1 METAEVIEF
10 VAVGLALVA
19 CVVSD
24 LRWRVI
30 PNRCV
35 AVVMVA
41 RAACLVASRVG
52 GASWVSSLL
61 GAAEALAVLSVAVAL
76 SRVVFGTS
84 GVGGGDVKLI
94 SALGLCFGAEWTPVL
109 IMLTSAFVVATGL
122 FLRGR
127 RGSEESARLAVPAA
141 PAITIAVVVTFSL
154 AFRVKQL

>member
-10 VAVGLALVA
+10 VAVGLALIA

-24 LRWRVI
+24 VGRRVI

-35 AVVMVA
+35 AVVMVSRMA
-41 RAACLVASRVG
+41 YLVASCAG
-52 GASWVSSLL
+52 GGSWVSSLL
-61 GAAEALAVLSVAVAL
+61 GATEAFVVLSAAAAL
-76 SRVVFGTS
+76 SRAAFGTS

-109 IMLTSAFVVATGL
+109 ILLNSAFVVVTG
-122 FLRGR
+122 FFGWAGR
-127 RGSEESARLAVPAA
+127 DPEESSQHAVPAA
-141 PAITIAVVVTFSL
+141 PAITLAAAVTLAL